1 MKQVIKQKLSLNK
14 KQILITS
21 ICLGGIVVL
30 LLGLLTVVTPT
41 KKFHAANKQLFQEEM
56 LANTLNMHY
65 TLAYPR
71 KYGIPEYEA
80 ILPAYNPRNH
90 AANQA
95 ELVEQLDFYKSLD
108 ATRLSEEDAYT
119 LALLCSYLENTLELN
134 KYPYYEEPL
143 SPSSG
148 MQSQLPILLAEY
160 TFRCKQDVE
169 DYLSLLDQTDEYF
182 NGLLTFEQE
191 KAAEGLLMSSVSLDK
206 VIEQCD
212 TILTEDALDKGTHFL
227 QTTFA
232 ERLQELQQGKILSE
246 KEVTQYI
253 HQNDR
258 LLSTVMLPA
267 YEALGDGLL
276 VLKKEDTP
284 LQGLAAT
291 PKGKEYYE
299 KLIISETGS
308 YRSMEEL
315 KQLLIARLD
324 ADFHTLITLLSQYEE
339 PFFSEI
345 QTSLDTCFPYHT
357 PEQILPHLAK
367 YMSAD
372 FPSMSTT
379 KNTPPTV
386 RVKNISKSL
395 EEYCAPAFYLTP
407 PLDDTECN
415 VIYINQKNS
424 PAGLELYTTLA
435 HEGYPG
441 HLYQS
446 VYSNNLLAGQDNG
459 AVRQL
464 LWYGGYL
471 EGWALYVEFLSYD
484 YASRLMEETG
494 YSPQAEYIQVEKH
507 NRSLQLCLYS
517 LLDIMIHHEG
527 ASYNQVHRTLA
538 NFGISSPETTAA
550 IYEYI
555 IEEPANYPKYYLG
568 YLEILELQKEA
579 GELWGEQYNNY
590 AFHQFFLENGPADF
604 RSLKEQLQK
613 TSLSSE

>member
-1 MKQVIKQKLSLNK
+1 MLS
-14 KQILITS
+14 
-21 ICLGGIVVL
+21 
-30 LLGLLTVVTPT
+30 
-41 KKFHAANKQLFQEEM
+41 
-56 LANTLNMHY
+56 NTLNMHY

-71 KYGIPEYEA
+71 EYGIPEYEA
-80 ILPAYNPRNH
+80 ILPAYNRESRS
-90 AANQA
+90 ANQM
-95 ELVEQLDFYKSLD
+95 ELTEQLNFYQNLD
-108 ATRLSEEDAYT
+108 ATRLSKEDTYT
-119 LALLCSYLENTLELN
+119 LSLLCSYLENTLELS

-169 DYLSLLDQTDEYF
+169 DYLKLLDQTDEYF
-182 NGLLTFEQE
+182 HGLLTFEQE
-191 KAAEGLLMSSVSLDK
+191 KADAGLLMSSVSIDK

-212 TILTEDALDKGTHFL
+212 TILTASSLEKGTHFL
-227 QTTFA
+227 QTTFE
-232 ERLQELQQGKILSE
+232 ERLQELQQKNLLTE
-246 KEVTQYI
+246 KEIQQYI
-253 HQNDR
+253 HQNNR

-267 YEALGDGLL
+267 YESLGDGLL
-276 VLKKEDTP
+276 VLKDEKRT

-291 PKGKEYYE
+291 EAGKKYYE
-299 KLIISETGS
+299 KLLISETGS
-308 YRSMEEL
+308 YRSIEEL
-315 KQLLIARLD
+315 KQLLVARLD
-324 ADFHTLITLLSQYEE
+324 EEFHTLVTLLSQYEE

-372 FPSMSTT
+372 FPAMSTE
-379 KNTPPTV
+379 NTAPTV

-395 EEYCAPAFYLTP
+395 EDYCAPAFYLTP

-424 PAGLELYTTLA
+424 PTGLELYTTLA

-446 VYSNNLLAGQDNG
+446 VYSNNLLADRNNG

-494 YSPQAEYIQVEKH
+494 YSAQAEYIQVEKH

-517 LLDIMIHHEG
+517 LLDIMIHHEN

-538 NFGISSPETTAA
+538 NFGISTPETTAA

-555 IEEPANYPKYYLG
+555 VEEPANYPKYYLG

-579 GELWGEQYNNY
+579 GELWGEQYSHY

-604 RSLKEQLQK
+604 RSLEEQLRR
-613 TSLSSE
+613 TSLE